1 MYSTIGRGEKGL
13 FEKRN
18 GFRTSLFNE
27 MRRKKAS
34 FLDPNSRA
42 FSDLSDLE
50 HAGLLKNKH
59 AASNEQ

>member
-27 MRRKKAS
+27 MRRKKAL
-34 FLDPNSRA
+34 FLSLNRRV
-42 FSDLSDLE
+42 FRDLSDLE
-50 HAGLLKNKH
+50 HAGLFKNEY
-59 AASNEQ
+59 AAHNEQ